1 MRVAKV
7 IEHHTL
13 DQIDNLLKDYR
24 TDAEVYVRL
33 LYIRGI
39 KSGIKSKVIAEVLN
53 KSPQICSKWL
63 NNYNERGLEGI
74 TSNRPKSGSKSKLDE
89 EDLEKLRKI
98 LTQTGQ
104 YYTLEDARDII
115 YLLFNVKYSA
125 KQTWVTVRK
134 KLKLNYG
141 KQFIN
146 YTEQPENHRAILKEK
161 LEDIILDEVYLFLLD
176 QSYFKNTT
184 NVTRV
189 IYDSDDDNVF
199 VRTWAKFGT
208 SVTGFMPINGKP
220 LAETY
225 ERNNAFTTICSM
237 IMLRLMHMESEEGKE
252 ILEEILNNPLLLR
265 DYIKDEFKKEN
276 KTSKEKIEAI
286 EKEFE
291 LHDGK
296 KKPSITKIKEIC
308 NNKKITSARIST
320 KQRTTIIDLL
330 IESDIY
336 EILNDEKPIVIVLDN
351 AKIHKAA
358 DVAIAC
364 EILNIE
370 LIFLPTYSP
379 DLNPIEDLWKIIKRV
394 VYSSHYNNE

>member
-1 MRVAKV
+1 M
-7 IEHHTL
+7 
-13 DQIDNLLKDYR
+13 
-24 TDAEVYVRL
+24 
-33 LYIRGI
+33 
-39 KSGIKSKVIAEVLN
+39 
-53 KSPQICSKWL
+53 
-63 NNYNERGLEGI
+63 
-74 TSNRPKSGSKSKLDE
+74 
-89 EDLEKLRKI
+89 
-98 LTQTGQ
+98 
-104 YYTLEDARDII
+104 
-115 YLLFNVKYSA
+115 
-125 KQTWVTVRK
+125 
-134 KLKLNYG
+134 
-141 KQFIN
+141 
-146 YTEQPENHRAILKEK
+146 
-161 LEDIILDEVYLFLLD
+161 LD

-189 IYDSDDDNVF
+189 IYDPNDDNVF
-199 VRTWAKFGT
+199 VRTGAKFGT

-237 IMLRLMHMESEEGKE
+237 IMLRIMHMESKEGQE
-252 ILEEILNNPLLLR
+252 ILEEILNNPILLR
-265 DYIKDEFKKEN
+265 DYIKNEFKKEN

-286 EKEFE
+286 EKELE

-296 KKPSITKIKEIC
+296 KKPSISKIKEIC

-320 KQRTTIIDLL
+320 KQRTTIRDLL

-336 EILNDEKPIVIVLDN
+336 EILNNEKPIVIVLDN
-351 AKIHKAA
+351 AKIHQAD

-394 VYSSHYNNE
+394 VYSSHYKNEEELIEIILDEFYKNVCKESLIENWVEEFL